1 MLALTLTAALGG
13 FLFGYDTAI
22 IGGANLYIYD
32 DLGQNSFIVK
42 ELVVSIAL
50 AGAVAGSLA

>member
-1 MLALTLTAALGG
+1 MISLTVTAALGG

-32 DLGQNSFIVK
+32 DLGHDTEITK

-50 AGAVAGSLA
+50 VGAMLGSLV